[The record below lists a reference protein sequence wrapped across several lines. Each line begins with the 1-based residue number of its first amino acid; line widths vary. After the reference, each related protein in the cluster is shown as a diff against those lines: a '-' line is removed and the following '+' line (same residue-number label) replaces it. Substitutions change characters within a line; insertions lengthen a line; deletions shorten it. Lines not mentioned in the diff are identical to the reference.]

1 MDTRI
6 NKPAYG
12 NYMLCALVEIFIES
26 GARSTTYSGEHAGAR
41 YVLKIESAE
50 SLKARK
56 AENGP
61 DNSDFECPVHL
72 NDLLSR
78 VGEIKEA
85 DMIDRL
91 LLELSGLATALTN
104 KEAIYRR
111 EPARLQELY
120 RTLRAEAFA
129 LLENDDTKNVYS
141 QLEVAAVIVKDA
153 V

>member
-1 MDTRI
+1 MEKRI
-6 NKPAYG
+6 NKTAYDK
-12 NYMLCALVEIFIES
+12 YMLCALVEIFIES
-26 GARSTTYSGEHAGAR
+26 GARSTTYSGEHEGSR

-56 AENGP
+56 ADNAP
-61 DNSDFECPVHL
+61 DTPEFDCPVQL
-72 NDLLSR
+72 NDLLNR

-141 QLEVAAVIVKDA
+141 QLEVAGVIVKDA